1 VGSKRCVRYH
11 HVQVCLRSDAR
22 PGNTFL
28 AWANVS
34 RSMHRWKIN
43 VQRSRRDVGADRGER
58 PAPVFPCNLLTTT
71 TLTRDNKSTLSECQC
86 GF

>member
-1 VGSKRCVRYH
+1 VGFKRCVPCH
-11 HVQVCLRSDAR
+11 HGHVCFRTAAR
-22 PGNTFL
+22 PSNTIV
-28 AWANVS
+28 AWAKVS

-71 TLTRDNKSTLSECQC
+71 ATTKDSKSTPSASEYE
-86 GF
+86 F